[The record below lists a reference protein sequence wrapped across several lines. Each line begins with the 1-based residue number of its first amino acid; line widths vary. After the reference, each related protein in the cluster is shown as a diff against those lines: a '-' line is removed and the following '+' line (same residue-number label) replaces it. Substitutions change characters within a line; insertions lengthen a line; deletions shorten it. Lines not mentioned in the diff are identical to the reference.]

1 MPKTAYRTFYLA
13 YAMLFLIS
21 LSASIIPPLVGPLFL
36 KQPGLLPGE
45 SLSLRLNAY
54 SFAVGI
60 YGIGAILGGMLW
72 GIVSDQSGEKK
83 TLWYCLSGS
92 LLACL
97 LSIISL
103 IHVNYWL
110 FFTSRALDGLM
121 SGRRAVILSLLMHTE
136 YPRHHLFRVAEIIN
150 ALGLCL
156 GPLLCG
162 ILVNFKAQVP
172 LYYYTLPFF
181 LILLL
186 TLINLSFL
194 PALPV
199 KTIQR
204 RIEGTKTQWTDYL
217 NVLYIEFFLMQVV
230 WALYYIAVLPFA
242 ILTFSFSSY
251 AIGVLFSVMVL
262 LYILFLASAQ
272 KLLYQHMSLKR
283 AKTLAILVLFSG
295 FISLGLCQ
303 GNLIVF
309 FIANF
314 CIIFAFAILNP
325 AYSSA
330 ISQAHTATHQGEAMG
345 LLTSI
350 NGMASAITAL
360 TAGSLLAVSLYLPF
374 LLGAALIAGIYL
386 SQLIRQKTGN
396 A

>member
-21 LSASIIPPLVGPLFL
+21 LSTSIIPPLVGPLFL
-36 KQPGLLPGE
+36 KQTGLLPGE

-72 GIVSDQSGEKK
+72 GIVSDRTGEKK
-83 TLWYCLSGS
+83 TLGYCLFGS
-92 LLACL
+92 LLSCM
-97 LSIISL
+97 LSIFSL
-103 IHVNYWL
+103 IAVNYWL

-136 YPRHHLFRVAEIIN
+136 YSRHDLFRMAEIMN

-162 ILVNFKAQVP
+162 MLVDFEAPVP
-172 LYYYTLPFF
+172 LYYYASPFF
-181 LILLL
+181 LILVL
-186 TLINLSFL
+186 TLTNLTFL
-194 PALPV
+194 PALTV
-199 KTIQR
+199 KTVKKEADEIK
-204 RIEGTKTQWTDYL
+204 TKWKDYG
-217 NVLYIEFFLMQVV
+217 NGLYIEFFFLQVV
-230 WALYYIAVLPFA
+230 WSLYYIAVLPFA
-242 ILTFSFSSY
+242 ILTFSFSNY

-262 LYILFLASAQ
+262 LYVFFLASSQ
-272 KLLYQHMSLKR
+272 KLLYQYINLKH
-283 AKTLAILVLFSG
+283 AKTMAILFLFSG

-303 GNLIVF
+303 GHLSVF
-309 FIANF
+309 FIANL

-330 ISQAHTATHQGEAMG
+330 ISQAHTTTHQGKAMG
-345 LLTSI
+345 LLTSL
-350 NGMASAITAL
+350 NGMASATTAL
-360 TAGSLLAVSLYLPF
+360 VAGSLLAVSLYLPF
-374 LLGAALIAGIYL
+374 LVGAALIAAI
-386 SQLIRQKTGN
+386 QLGHFIRQRTGN